1 MPGKS
6 QLVKKEAYETKQYA
20 DNSRGAT
27 KVSLRSSPELSSGLG
42 LGQWGLNVSK
52 KKRTKMD
59 TGSSPPPERYEK
71 TGEDYV
77 TRKVL
82 FSGSYGQECFHIL
95 LVLCCLVTP

>member
-1 MPGKS
+1 VPGKT
-6 QLVKKEAYETKQYA
+6 QLVKKEAYETKQYS
-20 DNSRGAT
+20 DNSRGVT

-82 FSGSYGQECFHIL
+82 YSRSQGHQHGMFY
-95 LVLCCLVTP
+95 LVLPGNT

>member
-1 MPGKS
+1 MPGKT
-6 QLVKKEAYETKQYA
+6 QLVKKEAYETKQYS
-20 DNSRGAT
+20 DNSRGVT

-52 KKRTKMD
+52 KKRTIMD

-77 TRKVL
+77 TRKVPYFGFL
-82 FSGSYGQECFHIL
+82 W
-95 LVLCCLVTP
+95 